1 MPQADVQVPQ
11 NGILDFVRLVR
22 VRRKIIIGTTLII
35 VALATLTVMQ
45 LTPKYT
51 ASATVLLDQRQNN
64 AATTD
69 EALTALSNDQPTVQ
83 N

>member
-1 MPQADVQVPQ
+1 MPQADVQAPQ

-35 VALATLTVMQ
+35 VALVTLTVMQ

-69 EALTALSNDQPTVQ
+69 ER
-83 N
+83 